1 MELSCQQE
9 RENDE
14 YFNLCIISHSIS
26 VININSN
33 TSCLS
38 LHGKKRKVGE
48 SMHVPDNY
56 DQYEAYE
63 RRLSEAERAE
73 EAELLAMEY
82 GEIKCNEFRDEEFIH
97 SKEQ

>member
-1 MELSCQQE
+1 MQE
-9 RENDE
+9 VGSH
-14 YFNLCIISHSIS
+14 FKFCIISHSIS
-26 VININSN
+26 VINININ

-38 LHGKKRKVGE
+38 LSSEKRKVGE

-73 EAELLAMEY
+73 EQELLAMEY

>member
-1 MELSCQQE
+1 
-9 RENDE
+9 
-14 YFNLCIISHSIS
+14 
-26 VININSN
+26 
-33 TSCLS
+33 
-38 LHGKKRKVGE
+38 
-48 SMHVPDNY
+48 MHVPDNY

-97 SKEQ
+97 SKEK